1 MYIYVCVCHHCVIV
15 WQPDAL
21 AGPATR
27 VTRAGARGSRGSSSV
42 ARSSRSS
49 RGSTGVPVID
59 WFRLIVHE
67 YTGTYLNHFESLV
80 TLVTEITDH
89 PSSTCHVDHPLS
101 SSKVSQDRFSKIAGP
116 SEPEP
121 ETTAGGQRLMS
132 SYSNYPSLPITLNY
146 YPDLKHQQERR
157 VADCFLLN
165 ERASGS
171 ASTISITWKG
181 VNQPPEPIYHSM
193 VVARNAN
200 VTMSSDHGW
209 LQWLQVPEE
218 AQTSTPREVG
228 FPLWWFWSPFH
239 SCQCQVFSTRHK
251 SWKVL

>member
-1 MYIYVCVCHHCVIV
+1 MNTL
-15 WQPDAL
+15 D
-21 AGPATR
+21 
-27 VTRAGARGSRGSSSV
+27 
-42 ARSSRSS
+42 
-49 RGSTGVPVID
+49 
-59 WFRLIVHE
+59 
-67 YTGTYLNHFESLV
+67 FESLV
-80 TLVTEITDH
+80 ALVTEITDH

-193 VVARNAN
+193 VVARSAN
-200 VTMSSDHGW
+200 VTMSSDHG
-209 LQWLQVPEE
+209 
-218 AQTSTPREVG
+218 
-228 FPLWWFWSPFH
+228 
-239 SCQCQVFSTRHK
+239 
-251 SWKVL
+251 